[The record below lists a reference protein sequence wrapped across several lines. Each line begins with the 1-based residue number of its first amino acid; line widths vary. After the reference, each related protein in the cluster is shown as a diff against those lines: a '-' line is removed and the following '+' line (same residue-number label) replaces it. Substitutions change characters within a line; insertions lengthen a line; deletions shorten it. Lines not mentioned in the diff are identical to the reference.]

1 MRVSHPSPKEVAVL
15 RVVLIALVVFA
26 TIYALVDCLQTD
38 RRLVRIMP
46 KTVWLIA
53 VLVPVLGPVF
63 WLVAGRSDARGGPGP
78 ASRGPGRRPPGPRG
92 PMGPDDDPDF
102 LRKL

>member
-1 MRVSHPSPKEVAVL
+1 ML

-26 TIYALVDCLQTD
+26 TIYALVDCVQTD
-38 RRLVRIMP
+38 RRQVRIMP
-46 KTVWLIA
+46 KAVWLIA
-53 VLVPVLGPVF
+53 VLVPIAGPVF
-63 WLVAGRSDARGGPGP
+63 WLLAGRADARGGRAPRSP
-78 ASRGPGRRPPGPRG
+78 RGPRGPRRPPG

>member
-1 MRVSHPSPKEVAVL
+1 ML
-15 RVVLIALVVFA
+15 RVVLVALVVFA
-26 TIYALVDCLQTD
+26 TIYAFVDCVQTD

-46 KTVWLIA
+46 KAVWLIA
-53 VLVPVLGPVF
+53 
-63 WLVAGRSDARGGPGP
+63 GRADARGGRAPGGP
-78 ASRGPGRRPPGPRG
+78 RGPRGPSRPPG